1 MYVNSEVYPV
11 TSQAGREEKLED
23 NFMYLVIFVIV
34 QILYVAFCCG
44 FAGFLSLS
52 DWVYQRTKNFSSKH
66 SILCHKYL
74 EHMNNIAKAILTLC
88 CSKYTFA
95 SVYQIGIHNS
105 LNATEQLN
113 SQTRIENRLTLNSA
127 VLVTI
132 IILVLVLAVVILK
145 HKQIIQRFFR

>member
-1 MYVNSEVYPV
+1 
-11 TSQAGREEKLED
+11 
-23 NFMYLVIFVIV
+23 
-34 QILYVAFCCG
+34 
-44 FAGFLSLS
+44 
-52 DWVYQRTKNFSSKH
+52 
-66 SILCHKYL
+66 
-74 EHMNNIAKAILTLC
+74 MNNIAKAILTLC
-88 CSKYTFA
+88 CSKNTFA